1 MQVISIILAIIGL
14 LAATAIYGCCEEKVR
29 ESRGEEFLA
38 FYHEEM
44 QRITLP
50 DDADIGLH
58 VPGDLLRYSEE
69 YLPLLHSKWE
79 QILGEYAAVSRN
91 VALMELK
98 RKRLTQLN
106 ELSKQ
111 KIDCSHSVFFT
122 KWNSEQQARL
132 RALKKTHGEILSAVE
147 KYYAEAQLRNLDSD
161 ADVTRQISGL
171 IRGANAVLRQS
182 GAPEE
187 ALSEEAPAEQTP
199 LAEKEEKPVP
209 AAGEKQRVN
218 KTNPESLITRL
229 EQQET
234 AAPGSEPMRRKL
246 LMLLEQIRR
255 GAGVDV
261 TLPETKGNNALHYAC
276 AIGDM
281 EVAEWLLKNGAN
293 PRAKTD
299 KGYSPMWCIGTT
311 NREALVQLLQRYI
324 SRSPREESPSDSAPE
339 SEPAQTAGRSA
350 EAPRQRSGTVY
361 VPEISF
367 PADADFAEG
376 LDRQY
381 GRNGRRKNMQ
391 KAAACYKRAAEAGH
405 AAAQNNLGHLYHQ
418 GWGVNKDLSRAAYWY
433 KRSAEQGHAYGQSN
447 YGTCLEFGWGV
458 CANKEEAIEWYR
470 KAARQGHPSAQKHL
484 RRLGETP

>member
-29 ESRGEEFLA
+29 ESRGEEFLE

-98 RKRLTQLN
+98 RKRLAQLN
-106 ELSKQ
+106 ELSKK
-111 KIDCSHSVFFT
+111 KIDCSHSVFFSQ
-122 KWNSEQQARL
+122 WNGEQQARL
-132 RALKKTHGEILSAVE
+132 SALKKTHGEILSAVE

-161 ADVTRQISGL
+161 ADVTQQISGL

-187 ALSEEAPAEQTP
+187 ALSEEAPVEKALHAEPKEKLVSLPDSATENGSEQTSEQSETP
-199 LAEKEEKPVP
+199 
-209 AAGEKQRVN
+209 
-218 KTNPESLITRL
+218 SRL
-229 EQQET
+229 
-234 AAPGSEPMRRKL
+234 
-246 LMLLEQIRR
+246 
-255 GAGVDV
+255 
-261 TLPETKGNNALHYAC
+261 
-276 AIGDM
+276 
-281 EVAEWLLKNGAN
+281 
-293 PRAKTD
+293 
-299 KGYSPMWCIGTT
+299 
-311 NREALVQLLQRYI
+311 
-324 SRSPREESPSDSAPE
+324 
-339 SEPAQTAGRSA
+339 
-350 EAPRQRSGTVY
+350 RSGTVY

-367 PADADFAEG
+367 RPDAAFAEG
-376 LDRQY
+376 LDWQY

-418 GWGVNKDLSRAAYWY
+418 GWGVNKDLSRAAHWY
-433 KRSAEQGHAYGQSN
+433 KRSAEQGHAFGQSN

-458 CANKEEAIEWYR
+458 RANKTEAIEWYR
-470 KAARQGHPSAQKHL
+470 KAARQGHSSAQKHL
-484 RRLGETP
+484 QRLQVAP